1 MSPARRQ
8 GGIALV
14 LVMWVLAL
22 LTVMALSLTLSQRT
36 ESALSENHVAAARFR
51 MLADAAIAY
60 AAWHF
65 IDTAP
70 TDAGLEPGQEETAT
84 QWLPDGTP
92 QRWHFAGADLTLTV
106 TNESSRIDLNDADQP
121 LLSNLLKVL
130 GVEDEQATALAAAIV
145 DWRDED
151 DLTTLDGAED
161 ADYRAAGHAIGAK
174 DEPFATVEELR
185 QVLGMTEEIYRR
197 LAPEV
202 TVDASGESLD
212 EDFASPAVLAASQGI
227 SLEEAEEQV
236 AERNQPV
243 VPGAEPARTRN
254 RGGPFY
260 RVQVTRQEGEQVQR
274 MDALIELTPAADTPY
289 RVRWRR
295 FGLRSDATPIPRQD
309 QG

>member
-1 MSPARRQ
+1 MMSPARRQ

-14 LVMWVLAL
+14 LVMWALAL

-36 ESALSENHVAAARFR
+36 ESALSDNHVAAARFR

-60 AAWHF
+60 AALHF
-65 IDTAP
+65 VETTP
-70 TDAGLEPGQEETAT
+70 TDSENEPSNP

-92 QRWHFAGADLTLTV
+92 RLWHFAEADLAIAIF
-106 TNESSRIDLNDADQP
+106 NESSRIDLNQTDES

-151 DLTTLDGAED
+151 DLVTLNGAED
-161 ADYRAAGHAIGAK
+161 AEYRAAGHAIGAK
-174 DEPFATVEELR
+174 DEPFSAVEELR

-197 LAPEV
+197 LSPEV
-202 TVDASGESLD
+202 TVDTNGDALD

-227 SLEEAEEQV
+227 SLEEAGERV
-236 AERNQPV
+236 AERNEPV
-243 VPGAEPARTRN
+243 VPGAESAGTRN

-260 RVQVTRQEGEQVQR
+260 RVRVTQQQGEAVNR
-274 MDALIELTPAADTPY
+274 MEALIELTPAEDSPY

-295 FGLRSDATPIPRQD
+295 FGLRADETPIPRQN